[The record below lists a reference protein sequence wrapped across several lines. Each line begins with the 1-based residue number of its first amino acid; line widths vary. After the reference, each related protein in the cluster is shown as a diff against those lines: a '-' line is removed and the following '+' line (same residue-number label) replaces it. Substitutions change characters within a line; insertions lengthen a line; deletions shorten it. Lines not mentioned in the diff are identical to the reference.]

1 MDKFSEDEKKEL
13 EKDASEFRKEKIKE
27 FPLGDDYREKLIE
40 RERGTDENQEEMLKL
55 LRKTYYDLI
64 EIIKKYMDMKEEH
77 IKLVA
82 IWIIG
87 TYLHDDFYTYPYLF
101 FNAMKGSGK
110 SRLLELIAVL
120 SKDGRFT
127 KSPTEAVLFR
137 TKGTLAIDEFERVGK
152 KEQAG
157 VRELLNSAYKKGIKV
172 SRMKKVKKLGGE
184 EYQVEDFDVYRPV
197 TMANIWGMEE
207 VLGDRCITLILE
219 KSSDDTKTRLV
230 QDYDI
235 NDTIKN
241 ACFTLNQCR
250 LCLVSFKKNIYIY
263 WNNYV
268 IYKGTT
274 TPYDTNNTNNTN
286 NNNNNIILHL
296 KLDNM
301 FLNIYNSGLKGR
313 TLELFL
319 PLFFISGI
327 IDQETFQEILKT
339 AVDISKDK
347 DNEEEVENRDY
358 SLIKFVSMQT
368 PTMEYTPIKI
378 LYNNFLD
385 FMDETEQNIS
395 IWWFGKALRRLN
407 LLINKRRLGRGR
419 EVILDVGKAKGK
431 VRKND

>member
-1 MDKFSEDEKKEL
+1 
-13 EKDASEFRKEKIKE
+13 
-27 FPLGDDYREKLIE
+27 
-40 RERGTDENQEEMLKL
+40 
-55 LRKTYYDLI
+55 
-64 EIIKKYMDMKEEH
+64 
-77 IKLVA
+77 
-82 IWIIG
+82 
-87 TYLHDDFYTYPYLF
+87 
-101 FNAMKGSGK
+101 
-110 SRLLELIAVL
+110 
-120 SKDGRFT
+120 
-127 KSPTEAVLFR
+127 
-137 TKGTLAIDEFERVGK
+137 
-152 KEQAG
+152 
-157 VRELLNSAYKKGIKV
+157 
-172 SRMKKVKKLGGE
+172 
-184 EYQVEDFDVYRPV
+184 
-197 TMANIWGMEE
+197 MEE

-274 TPYDTNNTNNTN
+274 TPYNTNNTNNTN